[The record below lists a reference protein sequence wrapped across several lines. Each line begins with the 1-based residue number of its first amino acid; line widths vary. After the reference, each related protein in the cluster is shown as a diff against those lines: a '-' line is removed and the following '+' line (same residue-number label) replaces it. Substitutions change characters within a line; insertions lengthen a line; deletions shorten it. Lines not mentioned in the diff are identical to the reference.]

1 LPRSN
6 PLRHIRFLQ
15 ISDIHLESACSGL
28 PWQEGQTELQRT
40 FSAAID
46 LAKSQSVDLLLVPGD
61 VYEHENETSGTA
73 RFLAAEFE
81 RANPTRVI
89 VTPGNHDF
97 CAAGTVWQRTAWPEN
112 VHVFREEETVEK
124 TFPDLGVTIYGF
136 AHNSPAPLRSILQ
149 DWRAP
154 ERNGKSILI
163 FHGSLTG
170 GAPPG
175 KEVTCPF
182 TPTDVEETGVD
193 YAAVGHYH
201 SFIEIR
207 SQDGRLIGAYSG
219 SPAGRGFDETGEK
232 VVLLGEITDS
242 GVSITKKTISRYRY
256 RKSALSLD
264 GVRDERQAEE
274 KIRERVR
281 EASQRDVLRLVLEG
295 KVFREFNPS
304 MVSLDE
310 DTMRVA
316 HVELEWRVEPEYD
329 VDSIARKSTT
339 EGAFVREL
347 LERIERAES
356 EEEAET
362 LRRAIYYGLDA
373 LSGKEP
379 EQRG

>member
-1 LPRSN
+1 
-6 PLRHIRFLQ
+6 
-15 ISDIHLESACSGL
+15 
-28 PWQEGQTELQRT
+28 
-40 FSAAID
+40 
-46 LAKSQSVDLLLVPGD
+46 
-61 VYEHENETSGTA
+61 
-73 RFLAAEFE
+73 
-81 RANPTRVI
+81 
-89 VTPGNHDF
+89 
-97 CAAGTVWQRTAWPEN
+97 
-112 VHVFREEETVEK
+112 
-124 TFPDLGVTIYGF
+124 
-136 AHNSPAPLRSILQ
+136 
-149 DWRAP
+149 
-154 ERNGKSILI
+154 
-163 FHGSLTG
+163 
-170 GAPPG
+170 
-175 KEVTCPF
+175 
-182 TPTDVEETGVD
+182 VEETGVD

-232 VVLLGEITDS
+232 VVLLGEITES

-256 RKSALSLD
+256 RKFALSLD
-264 GVRDERQAEE
+264 GVRDEREAEE

-304 MVSLDE
+304 MVSVDE
-310 DTMRVA
+310 GTMPVA

-362 LRRAIYYGLDA
+362 LRQAIYYGLDA

>member
-1 LPRSN
+1 M
-6 PLRHIRFLQ
+6 RHIRFLQ

-28 PWQEGQTELQRT
+28 PWEKGRRELRRA
-40 FSAAID
+40 FSGAID
-46 LAKSQSVDLLLVPGD
+46 LAKSESVDLLLLPGD

-81 RANPTRVI
+81 RASPARVI

-97 CAAGTVWQRTAWPEN
+97 YAAGTVWQRTAWPEN
-112 VHVFREEETVEK
+112 VHVFREEETSEK
-124 TFPDLGVTIYGF
+124 PFPDLGVSIYGF

-149 DWRAP
+149 NWRAP
-154 ERNGKSILI
+154 ERNGKSILV

-170 GAPPG
+170 GAAPG

-219 SPAGRGFDETGEK
+219 CPAGRGFDETGEK
-232 VVLLGEITDS
+232 FVLLGEITES
-242 GVSITKKTISRYRY
+242 GVSITKKTIGRYRY
-256 RKSALSLD
+256 EKSTLSLD

-274 KIRERVR
+274 KIREKVR
-281 EASQRDVLRLVLEG
+281 EASRRDILRLVLEG
-295 KVFREFNPS
+295 KVFREFDPS

-310 DTMRVA
+310 DTMPAA

-329 VDSIARKSTT
+329 IDSIAGKNTT
-339 EGAFVREL
+339 EGAFVGEL
-347 LERIERAES
+347 LKRMERAES
-356 EEEAET
+356 EEETET
-362 LRRAIYYGLDA
+362 LRHAIYYGLDA

-379 EQRG
+379 EQRE